1 MTIGILGAMPQEIA
15 RLHDAIQSPR
25 RVTRGMRD
33 YVAGKIGGHDVVL
46 VFSRWGK
53 VAAASSVTTL
63 IEVFGVDRILFT
75 GVAGAVAD
83 DLAVGDVVIAT
94 ELVQHDMD
102 VSAVVNLKLARFEI
116 PLLHR
121 ANFPTDPALVAVA
134 MSASERYL
142 SGALLRDVGAA
153 ELQAFGV
160 GRPKVRSGLIVSGDQ
175 FIADAARAKGLRALL
190 PAAQC
195 VEMEGAAVAQVCYE
209 HGVPMAIVRVISD
222 KADHEAPVD
231 FLRFIDKVASHFTS
245 GIVLEMLR
253 AG

>member
-15 RLHDAIQSPR
+15 RLKSAIQSPR
-25 RVTRGMRD
+25 LVTRGMRE
-33 YVAGKIGGHDVVL
+33 YAAGTIGGQDVVL

-53 VAAASSVTTL
+53 VAAASTVTTL
-63 IEVFGVDRILFT
+63 AEVFGVDRILFT
-75 GVAGAVAD
+75 GVAGAIAS

-94 ELVQHDMD
+94 ELIQHDMD
-102 VSAVVNLKLARFEI
+102 VSAVVDLKLARFEI

-121 ANFPTDPALVAVA
+121 SSFAADPTLLAAA
-134 MSASERYL
+134 TSAAERYVA
-142 SGALLRDVGAA
+142 GALRRDVGAA
-153 ELQAFGV
+153 ELRAFGI
-160 GRPKVRSGLIVSGDQ
+160 GTPRVRAGLIVSGDQ
-175 FIADAARAKGLRALL
+175 FIADASRAAGLKALL

-209 HGVPMAIVRVISD
+209 HNIPMAIVRVVSD

-231 FLRFIDKVASHFTS
+231 FLRFIDNVASHFTS
-245 GIVLEMLR
+245 GIVLEMLN